1 MVLTEETLQS
11 IRDAAAILV
20 ESEYVTC
27 LTGAGISVESGIRP
41 FRGPGGLW
49 TEKGEPSMDG
59 YRRFLNDPRSYW
71 ENRMEKSGEFGLSL
85 ENKDPNP
92 GHIALAQL
100 EEIGILRSLVT
111 QNIDD
116 LHNRA
121 GSVNVFE
128 IHGNSSLLR
137 CIECST
143 RWRNDELEIS
153 ELPPK
158 CPHCDGPIKTDTVM
172 FGEPIP
178 MEVLRRCFEEAE
190 RSDCMIVAGTSAL
203 VTPAASLPMIVRRNA
218 GRLIEINIL
227 ETEISYACDVSI
239 FAPSGESLPVLVEE
253 IEKLT

>member
-1 MVLTEETLQS
+1 MVLPEETLQS
-11 IRDAAAILV
+11 IRDAASIIV

-49 TEKGEPSMDG
+49 TEKGEPPMDG
-59 YRRFLNDPRSYW
+59 YRRFLKDPKAYW
-71 ENRMEKSGEFGLSL
+71 ENRMVRSSEFGLSL

-92 GHIALAQL
+92 GHIALARL
-100 EEIGILRSLVT
+100 EEIGVLRSLVT

-116 LHNRA
+116 LHNQA
-121 GSVNVFE
+121 GSVNVLE

-143 RWRNDELEIS
+143 RWGNWELDIK

-158 CPHCDGPIKTDTVM
+158 CPHCGGPVKTDTVM

-178 MEVLRRCFEEAE
+178 SEVLRRCFEEAE

-203 VTPAASLPMIVRRNA
+203 VTPAATLPMIVRRNA
-218 GRLIEINIL
+218 GRLVEVNIRESEI
-227 ETEISYACDVSI
+227 TYACDVNI
-239 FAPSGESLPVLVEE
+239 FAPSGESLPILVEE